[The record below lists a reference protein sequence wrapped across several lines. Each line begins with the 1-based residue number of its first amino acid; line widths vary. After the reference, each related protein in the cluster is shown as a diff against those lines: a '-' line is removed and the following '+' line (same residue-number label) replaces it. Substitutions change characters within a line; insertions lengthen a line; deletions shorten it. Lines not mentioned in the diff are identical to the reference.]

1 MGRWEPEIPEGYRLG
16 KARDGSDA
24 FVGHLFD
31 SAGRLVGH
39 ARWRWVEDQGSSR
52 EPRPGGPGSGASA
65 SGGSHHMADEAAEE
79 WAELL
84 ALAGVALVDMTIK
97 HVAPRVVR
105 WAKSTAV
112 PRLRQMWS
120 RLTRQERI
128 EAVRHL
134 QRAAAGSP
142 TFFRR
147 QVDALIKEMKKHPE
161 NARARDELLGIF
173 MLGLALRERIAETG
187 GPGTEHPVDASDHRA
202 QWQRALERLEE
213 DDVIAFVTSA
223 VAGRACAVDPQSVR
237 LLIESPSK
245 HAGLNQVIQAASP
258 IDDESAVD
266 AQEKGES

>member
-31 SAGRLVGH
+31 FDGRLVGH
-39 ARWRWVEDQGSSR
+39 ARWRWVEDEGPAR
-52 EPRPGGPGSGASA
+52 APRPGRPGSRASA
-65 SGGSHHMADEAAEE
+65 SGGSHHMADEVAEE
-79 WAELL
+79 WAALL
-84 ALAGVALVDMTIK
+84 VLAGVALVDVTIR

-105 WAKSTAV
+105 WVKSTAV

-134 QRAAAGSP
+134 QRAAAASP
-142 TFFRR
+142 TSFRR

-173 MLGLALRERIAETG
+173 MLGLALRERGA
-187 GPGTEHPVDASDHRA
+187 
-202 QWQRALERLEE
+202 
-213 DDVIAFVTSA
+213 
-223 VAGRACAVDPQSVR
+223 
-237 LLIESPSK
+237 
-245 HAGLNQVIQAASP
+245 
-258 IDDESAVD
+258 
-266 AQEKGES
+266 